1 MKHFT
6 NRTCILFFLFIGIVF
21 PFYINAQTTTKARS
35 VRTRIMIAPVI
46 SFYKINKNH
55 ASGVAQRMSGI
66 ISMKEEFR
74 LNSSHTMFLSIGAE
88 YFIHGL
94 KFSSYYFKPDSLQ
107 LYDGEMK
114 YAYNLYMHELDIPI
128 QLRISFKKENNSI
141 FAPYLVMGYHL
152 RTFLLSNVKVKQEGE
167 QVIKKESDIRFK
179 NPLFSNKLNPF
190 VSLSLG
196 IQTNKPNT
204 NKLGYFA
211 EIGFRFG
218 FSPYLLK
225 ETFTPSSLYLNGNHL
240 SVGLGIKF

>member
-128 QLRISFKKENNSI
+128 QDRK
-141 FAPYLVMGYHL
+141 
-152 RTFLLSNVKVKQEGE
+152 
-167 QVIKKESDIRFK
+167 
-179 NPLFSNKLNPF
+179 
-190 VSLSLG
+190 
-196 IQTNKPNT
+196 
-204 NKLGYFA
+204 
-211 EIGFRFG
+211 
-218 FSPYLLK
+218 
-225 ETFTPSSLYLNGNHL
+225 
-240 SVGLGIKF
+240 SVV